1 MDPNELKKQLDAS
14 AEGQA
19 LAMPKITINAGAGYV
34 TTIRQN
40 MIRELT
46 IQTLIGIFFLSL
58 FFLPIWQDSLRPGVY
73 VVSMLITCSMSA
85 GYLVH
90 LFFMLKR
97 TASFSTCSRKFITNF
112 LSDLRVTLA
121 AYEAYLL
128 CSCILLPLPMCA
140 FFTKDDLFEK
150 LIRLQLSG
158 MQIAGLAG
166 GYLLFVAFVVAINK
180 LWIRWVYGRHVS
192 KLEVLQEEF
201 EDASSD

>member
-19 LAMPKITINAGAGYV
+19 LAMPKITINAGAGNV

-73 VVSMLITCSMSA
+73 VVSMFITCSMSA

-140 FFTKDDLFEK
+140 LFTKDDLFGEFRDVH
-150 LIRLQLSG
+150 LVHNTLQAV
-158 MQIAGLAG
+158 I
-166 GYLLFVAFVVAINK
+166 K
-180 LWIRWVYGRHVS
+180 
-192 KLEVLQEEF
+192 
-201 EDASSD
+201 SSRPPLKQPAKP